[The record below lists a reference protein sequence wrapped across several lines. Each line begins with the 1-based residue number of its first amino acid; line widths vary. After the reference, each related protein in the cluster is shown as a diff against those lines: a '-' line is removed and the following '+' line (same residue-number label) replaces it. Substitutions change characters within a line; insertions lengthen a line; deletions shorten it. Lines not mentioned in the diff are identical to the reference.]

1 MSVGHSVGRVGSDR
15 SMSYTYTLFGFS
27 WPRAVRESLSFI
39 YQPRLQKCRSV
50 LFCHYPH
57 LCRKD
62 YGWVLAGT
70 RSSRAMWTDKACGP
84 YELIRPADLVN
95 RKGSRTGLQTW

>member
-1 MSVGHSVGRVGSDR
+1 MSVGRVGSGR
-15 SMSYTYTLFGFS
+15 SMSYTYTFFGFS

-70 RSSRAMWTDKACGP
+70 RSLRTWLMDKACGAG
-84 YELIRPADLVN
+84 EWI
-95 RKGSRTGLQTW
+95 